1 MIIPGPAIH
10 ESRGPQAI
18 IRFVVFA
25 AIAMAAIDGIVVS
38 IALPTISR
46 SFAADVAH
54 SQWII
59 TAYLITETS
68 LLLIFGRLSEYTGKR
83 TLFLAGLIL
92 FTASSLACGLAM
104 SLWELIAY
112 RVFQACGS
120 AMIFSISWAILF
132 EIASPEDQGRTMGYI
147 GAVTAAAGIAAPILG
162 GFLTEALGWEY
173 IFLINVPIG
182 IVGAIL
188 FARYFSRK
196 EQVGQEVVMDWP
208 GSATMV
214 ISLIFIILFLF
225 ELSSSLTWSWTAAL
239 FLLISAT
246 SAFLFL
252 IAESRSTH
260 PLLDLTI
267 FRNPG
272 FSLPNSATVCF
283 YMALFM
289 VNLLAP
295 FYFEEVMGITPSRVG
310 MIFLIAP
317 AVMIIA
323 APVSG
328 WLYDQKFSR
337 ALPVL
342 GILLTGISLVLL
354 GYAARAQDLYAIIFL
369 FVPLFVGAA
378 LFHSPSSTDIMRALP
393 LERAGLAS
401 SVSATIRNLG
411 MTLGVCVSGILL
423 TLYLQAAGYSG
434 PVQDAVPGMLA
445 GAVSAILII
454 AAALCGVGAIL
465 YVLKNHLV
473 K

>member
-1 MIIPGPAIH
+1 MNVTGSQVSSSGSP
-10 ESRGPQAI
+10 EAI
-18 IRFVVFA
+18 IRVVVLA
-25 AIAMAAIDGIVVS
+25 AIAMAAIDGIVVA
-38 IALPTISR
+38 IALPTLSR

-92 FTASSLACGLAM
+92 FTASSLACGFAA

-112 RVFQACGS
+112 RVCQACGS

-132 EIASPEDQGRTMGYI
+132 EIANPDDQGRTMGYI

-162 GFLTEALGWEY
+162 GLLTETLGWEF

-182 IVGAIL
+182 ILGVIL
-188 FARYFSRK
+188 FLRYFPAK
-196 EQVGQEVVMDWP
+196 DQERREIVMDWP

-214 ISLIFIILFLF
+214 LSLIFIILFLV
-225 ELSSSLTWSWTAAL
+225 ELSSSLSWSWSAGACL
-239 FLLISAT
+239 FISLISALV
-246 SAFLFL
+246 FF
-252 IAESRSTH
+252 IVERRSPN
-260 PLLDLTI
+260 PLLDLSI
-267 FRNPG
+267 FRNFG
-272 FSLPNSATVCF
+272 FSLPNVATVCF

-295 FYFEEVMGITPSRVG
+295 FYFEEVMGMTPSRVG
-310 MIFLIAP
+310 LVFLIAP
-317 AVMIIA
+317 IVMIIA
-323 APVSG
+323 SPVSG

-337 ALPVL
+337 ALPVA
-342 GILLTGISLVLL
+342 GIMLTGVSLVLL
-354 GYAARAQDLYAIIFL
+354 GYAALAQDLPAIILL
-369 FVPLFVGAA
+369 FIPLFVGAA

-411 MTLGVCVSGILL
+411 MTLGVCVSAILL
-423 TLYLQAAGYSG
+423 TLYLESAGYTG
-434 PVQDAVPGMLA
+434 PVQDAIPSVLA
-445 GAVSAILII
+445 GAISSILIV
-454 AAALCGVGAIL
+454 AAALCGAGAIL
-465 YVLKNHLV
+465 YMIKIHLV
-473 K
+473 D